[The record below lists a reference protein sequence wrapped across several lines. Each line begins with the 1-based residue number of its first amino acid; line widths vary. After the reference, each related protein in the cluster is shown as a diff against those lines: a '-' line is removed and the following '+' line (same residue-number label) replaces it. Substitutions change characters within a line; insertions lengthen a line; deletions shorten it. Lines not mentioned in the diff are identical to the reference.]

1 MTNEDLDE
9 EIKIEKALDLLKEEE
24 IKRTNQVELLEMEGI
39 WENVRREGKKHLNF
53 WSSPPIKLKYKD
65 GHIIMNHHYTF

>member
-39 WENVRREGKKHLNF
+39 
-53 WSSPPIKLKYKD
+53 
-65 GHIIMNHHYTF
+65 